1 MYNILSLL
9 IGMLIAVMIAFNG
22 RLSST
27 MGTYSS
33 LLLIH
38 IIGYIFLVIIMLI
51 KKIKIPFKMNL
62 PLYLYSAGAMSVFTV
77 LFNNISFPKIGVSLP
92 VSLGLLGQISTSL
105 VFDYYGLLG
114 MPKIHFNKKKL
125 IGFAVIIV
133 GIGIMTFI

>member
-1 MYNILSLL
+1 
-9 IGMLIAVMIAFNG
+9 
-22 RLSST
+22 
-27 MGTYSS
+27 
-33 LLLIH
+33 
-38 IIGYIFLVIIMLI
+38 
-51 KKIKIPFKMNL
+51 
-62 PLYLYSAGAMSVFTV
+62 MSVLTV

-105 VFDYYGLLG
+105 VFDYYGLLR

>member
-9 IGMLIAVMIAFNG
+9 IGMLIAVMIAVNG

-62 PLYLYSAGAMSVFTV
+62 PLYLYSAGAMSVLTV

>member
-9 IGMLIAVMIAFNG
+9 IGMMIAFNG

-62 PLYLYSAGAMSVFTV
+62 PLYLYSAGAMSVLTV

>member
-62 PLYLYSAGAMSVFTV
+62 PLYLYSAGAMSVLTV
-77 LFNNISFPKIGVSLP
+77 LFNNISLPKIGVSLP